1 MFFNKKIRTTLTE
14 FLTELK
20 LGNENVL
27 KIIGLNESSFRT
39 ESYEQILENPAD
51 IASGVIGVKT
61 KFNIKAFY
69 VFNNILLKE
78 HDNGD
83 LKHIFY
89 TTTRDYEKINSIA
102 ETIYS
107 VLGTG
112 YFDAELP
119 TSFKD
124 KQKLSNLTK
133 GISESTDD
141 EIMNLWMIDNIT
153 ILLQYKS
160 NPNYEFSLFVTKN
173 TEKEVD
179 RTSRRSGNITELL
192 ITDISNLFLEQENS
206 RTENIDDDGN
216 ISYVKYYYELN
227 PFEFGAFNTLE
238 IQQGGKEKDH
248 SFQKGTNLTFTS
260 SEDISLVSMVE
271 ILEKLIKMYG
281 ADNGGTEELEM
292 YELDMLENR
301 QNWTGRS
308 WGFNEVHGIYDV
320 DNPNEQPSYSVWLNY
335 DEYDSGFTLT
345 ILSYNQLKEYF
356 VAE

>member
-1 MFFNKKIRTTLTE
+1 MFFNKKIKTTLNK

-20 LGNENVL
+20 SGNENVL
-27 KIIGLNESSFRT
+27 KILGLNKSSFKT

-61 KFNIKAFY
+61 KFNIKTFGI
-69 VFNNILLKE
+69 FNDILLKE

-89 TTTRDYEKINSIA
+89 TTTRNYEKIDSVA

-112 YFDAELP
+112 YFDSELP

-124 KQKLSNLTK
+124 KKKLSNLTK
-133 GISESTDD
+133 GISDSIDD
-141 EIMNLWMIDNIT
+141 EIMNLWIIGNIT
-153 ILLQYKS
+153 VLLQYKS
-160 NPNYEFSLFVTKN
+160 QPIFEFSLFVTKT
-173 TEKEVD
+173 TEKDVD
-179 RTSRRSGNITELL
+179 RASRQSGNITELL
-192 ITDISNLFLEQENS
+192 KTDLSTLFLEQEDS
-206 RTENIDDDGN
+206 KTKNIDDDGI

-227 PFEFGAFNTLE
+227 PAEFKVFNQLE
-238 IQQGGKEKDH
+238 IQQGGNEKDH

-260 SEDISLVSMVE
+260 SEDISLINMVE
-271 ILEKLIKMYG
+271 IAEKLIKMYG
-281 ADNGGTEELEM
+281 PDNGGTEELEIH
-292 YELDMLENR
+292 ELDILDNR

-320 DNPNEQPSYSVWLNY
+320 DNPNEQPSYSVWLSY
-335 DEYDSGFTLT
+335 DEYDSGFTLS
-345 ILSYNQLKEYF
+345 IISYNSLKEYF
-356 VAE
+356 MVE

>member
-1 MFFNKKIRTTLTE
+1 MFFNKKIKITLTE

-20 LGNENVL
+20 SGNENVL
-27 KIIGLNESSFRT
+27 KILGLSEGSFRT

-51 IASGVIGVKT
+51 IAAGVIGVKT
-61 KFNIKAFY
+61 KFNTKTFGIFK
-69 VFNNILLKE
+69 NILLKE

-89 TTTRDYEKINSIA
+89 TTTRDYEKIDSVA

-124 KQKLSNLTK
+124 KKKLSNLTK
-133 GISESTDD
+133 GISESIDD
-141 EIMNLWMIDNIT
+141 EIMNLWIIENIT
-153 ILLQYKS
+153 VLLQYKS
-160 NPNYEFSLFVTKN
+160 QPMFEFSLFVTKT
-173 TEKEVD
+173 TEKDVD
-179 RTSRRSGNITELL
+179 RTSRQSGNITELL
-192 ITDISNLFLEQENS
+192 KTNFSTLFLKQENS
-206 RTENIDDDGN
+206 RIENIDDDGN
-216 ISYVKYYYELN
+216 ISYVKYNYELN
-227 PFEFGAFNTLE
+227 PFEFNVFNHLE

-260 SEDISLVSMVE
+260 SKDISLVKMVE
-271 ILEKLIKMYG
+271 VAEKLIKIYG
-281 ADNGGTEELEM
+281 SDNGGTEELEIQ
-292 YELDMLENR
+292 ELDILENR

-320 DNPNEQPSYSVWLNY
+320 DNPNEQPSYSVWLSY
-335 DEYDSGFTLT
+335 DEYDLGFTLS
-345 ILSYNQLKEYF
+345 IISYNRLKEYF